1 MDSQKL
7 IELKEQTEGETKLPI
22 DDKVNPP
29 IIVKSSSV
37 KKRNMIILIS
47 SLTIIV
53 AAAIIIPLVIFL
65 NKDEDKKEEVEK
77 IPVIFDVDEGGD
89 DMIAYILANNSKRF
103 NILGITTVSPQY
115 TIDNVTDIWLKFLD
129 FMGFDNKVYK
139 GENHPMIRNSTPANF
154 SHDYQIDFNAT
165 NRTIEEKSA
174 VDFMLDTIA
183 NYPRKITL
191 FLLAPLTNFALVYQ
205 RNNSIIN
212 NIEEIIIMGGTKKF
226 GNSGFNRSAEYNI
239 YSDADAANIVFN
251 CGIKVKVI
259 GTDVTHQIEMTE
271 EKYAKY
277 LNVYNTRSSFLVYSV
292 MRGTFLTWNDNY
304 IHDPATVLYYLDNDI
319 IQLKKY
325 YAVVNT
331 TDPNSNESY
340 YGIMSF
346 LEPNET
352 HGYNIEYSETIDL
365 DKYWKL
371 ADELVQLY

>member
-53 AAAIIIPLVIFL
+53 AAVIIIPLVIFL

-139 GENHPMIRNSTPANF
+139 GENHPMKRNTTPANF
-154 SHDYQIDFNAT
+154 FHDYQIDFNAT

-205 RNNSIIN
+205 RNNSAALIEVLNII
-212 NIEEIIIMGGTKKF
+212 F
-226 GNSGFNRSAEYNI
+226 
-239 YSDADAANIVFN
+239 
-251 CGIKVKVI
+251 
-259 GTDVTHQIEMTE
+259 
-271 EKYAKY
+271 
-277 LNVYNTRSSFLVYSV
+277 
-292 MRGTFLTWNDNY
+292 
-304 IHDPATVLYYLDNDI
+304 
-319 IQLKKY
+319 IQMLMLRILSLI
-325 YAVVNT
+325 AV
-331 TDPNSNESY
+331 
-340 YGIMSF
+340 
-346 LEPNET
+346 
-352 HGYNIEYSETIDL
+352 
-365 DKYWKL
+365 
-371 ADELVQLY
+371 